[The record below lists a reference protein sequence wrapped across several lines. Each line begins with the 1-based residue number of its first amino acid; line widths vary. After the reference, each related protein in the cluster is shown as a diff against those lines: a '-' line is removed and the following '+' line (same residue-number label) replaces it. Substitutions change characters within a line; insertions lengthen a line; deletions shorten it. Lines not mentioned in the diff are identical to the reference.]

1 MSFGGMR
8 IIDIVL
14 RNIVLLLRMQ
24 KTIVIASDEIVF
36 SMHQG
41 IRSK

>member
-1 MSFGGMR
+1 MSFGRMR

-24 KTIVIASDEIVF
+24 KTIVIALDTIIL
-36 SMHQG
+36 MHQG